1 MDELL
6 LNFLGRER
14 EKTVRIGER
23 TCAMRLLS
31 ARETLSLRREIAQ
44 LDCAD
49 EEERALRANAALI
62 KRSLTEGGEAA
73 FASAEDVENALSVGE
88 INELVRCY
96 ALLDGAEN
104 PSSEDGR
111 EKVEALKK
119 SMEHAPYERLKWRVL
134 RYAGALPSEKRAQEM
149 TDADYLY
156 CLVHEMLDREEA
168 MERLC
173 PECRTRA
180 EEARCSICGAKLGE
194 TAGGGN
200 ASFDMAR
207 FIRMKE
213 GRKP

>member
-1 MDELL
+1 M
-6 LNFLGRER
+6 
-14 EKTVRIGER
+14 
-23 TCAMRLLS
+23 A
-31 ARETLSLRREIAQ
+31 
-44 LDCAD
+44 
-49 EEERALRANAALI
+49 
-62 KRSLTEGGEAA
+62 
-73 FASAEDVENALSVGE
+73 
-88 INELVRCY
+88 
-96 ALLDGAEN
+96 
-104 PSSEDGR
+104 
-111 EKVEALKK
+111 
-119 SMEHAPYERLKWRVL
+119 HAPYERLKWRVL

-180 EEARCSICGAKLGE
+180 EETRCSICGAKLGE

>member
-31 ARETLSLRREIAQ
+31 ARETLSLRQ
-44 LDCAD
+44 LGCAD
-49 EEERALRANAALI
+49 EEERALRANAALL

-111 EKVEALKK
+111 EKVEVLKK
-119 SMEHAPYERLKWRVL
+119 AWS
-134 RYAGALPSEKRAQEM
+134 
-149 TDADYLY
+149 
-156 CLVHEMLDREEA
+156 
-168 MERLC
+168 
-173 PECRTRA
+173 TRPTN
-180 EEARCSICGAKLGE
+180 G
-194 TAGGGN
+194 
-200 ASFDMAR
+200 
-207 FIRMKE
+207 
-213 GRKP
+213 

>member
-49 EEERALRANAALI
+49 EGERALRANAALL

-104 PSSEDGR
+104 PSSVDGR

-119 SMEHAPYERLKWRVL
+119 AWS
-134 RYAGALPSEKRAQEM
+134 
-149 TDADYLY
+149 
-156 CLVHEMLDREEA
+156 
-168 MERLC
+168 
-173 PECRTRA
+173 TRPTN
-180 EEARCSICGAKLGE
+180 G
-194 TAGGGN
+194 
-200 ASFDMAR
+200 
-207 FIRMKE
+207 
-213 GRKP
+213 

>member
-23 TCAMRLLS
+23 TCARRLLS

-44 LDCAD
+44 LDCAG
-49 EEERALRANAALI
+49 EEERALRANAALL

-104 PSSEDGR
+104 PSSED
-111 EKVEALKK
+111 
-119 SMEHAPYERLKWRVL
+119 APYERLKWRVL

>member
-23 TCAMRLLS
+23 TCALRLLS

-49 EEERALRANAALI
+49 EEERALRANAALL
-62 KRSLTEGGEAA
+62 KRSQTEGGAAA
-73 FASAEDVENALSVGE
+73 FASD
-88 INELVRCY
+88 
-96 ALLDGAEN
+96 
-104 PSSEDGR
+104 
-111 EKVEALKK
+111 
-119 SMEHAPYERLKWRVL
+119 RLKWRVL

-156 CLVHEMLDREEA
+156 CLAHEMLDREEA

-180 EEARCSICGAKLGE
+180 EETRCSICGAKLGE

-207 FIRMKE
+207 FIRMKG

>member
-44 LDCAD
+44 LDCAG
-49 EEERALRANAALI
+49 EEERALRANAALL

-119 SMEHAPYERLKWRVL
+119 AWSTRPTLKWRVL

>member
-31 ARETLSLRREIAQ
+31 ARETLSLRREIA
-44 LDCAD
+44 L
-49 EEERALRANAALI
+49 L

-119 SMEHAPYERLKWRVL
+119 AWS
-134 RYAGALPSEKRAQEM
+134 
-149 TDADYLY
+149 
-156 CLVHEMLDREEA
+156 
-168 MERLC
+168 
-173 PECRTRA
+173 TRPTN
-180 EEARCSICGAKLGE
+180 G
-194 TAGGGN
+194 
-200 ASFDMAR
+200 
-207 FIRMKE
+207 
-213 GRKP
+213 

>member
-31 ARETLSLRREIAQ
+31 ARETLSLRREIVQ

-49 EEERALRANAALI
+49 EEERALRANAALL

-104 PSSEDGR
+104 PSSEDRAR
-111 EKVEALKK
+111 EGGSAKK

-156 CLVHEMLDREEA
+156 CLAHEMLDREEA

-207 FIRMKE
+207 FVRMKE

>member
-1 MDELL
+1 
-6 LNFLGRER
+6 
-14 EKTVRIGER
+14 
-23 TCAMRLLS
+23 MRD
-31 ARETLSLRREIAQ
+31 AAAFGRETLSLRREIAQ

-49 EEERALRANAALI
+49 EEERALRANAALL

-111 EKVEALKK
+111 EKVETLKK
-119 SMEHAPYERLKWRVL
+119 AGARAYERLKWRVL

-156 CLVHEMLDREEA
+156 CLAHEMLDREEA

-180 EEARCSICGAKLGE
+180 EETRCSICGAKLGE

-207 FIRMKE
+207 FIRMKG